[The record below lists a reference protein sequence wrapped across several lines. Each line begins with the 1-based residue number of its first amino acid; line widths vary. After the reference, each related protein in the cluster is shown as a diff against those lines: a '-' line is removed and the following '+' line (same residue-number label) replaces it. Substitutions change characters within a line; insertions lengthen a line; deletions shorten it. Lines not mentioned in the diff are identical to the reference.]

1 LNKTTGFASPAQGYE
16 VEAIDLNRLL
26 ILNPP
31 ATYFMRLDSSDMTE
45 LGLPRGTL
53 LIVDRSKDPIN
64 NSIVLIRHDG
74 QFLCRLHTK
83 RGNKTIFTNG
93 NEEIYPIPDD
103 TEVIGVV
110 TASIK
115 RYNNEP

>member
-1 LNKTTGFASPAQGYE
+1 MNKTTGFASPAQGYE

-31 ATYFMRLDSSDMTE
+31 ATYFMRLETSEMAE
-45 LGLPRGTL
+45 LGLPRGSL
-53 LIVDRSKDPIN
+53 LIVDRSKTPIN
-64 NSIVLIRHDG
+64 NSIVIIRHDG
-74 QFLCRLHTK
+74 QFLCRQLVK
-83 RGNKTIFTNG
+83 QKGKTHFTNG
-93 NEEIYPIPDD
+93 NEEIYPISDN

-115 RYNNEP
+115 RYSNEP